1 MASEY
6 RIHRPY
12 VLASLPPPLDSSGG
26 RTVAR
31 EVYGQRNGLKRRKR
45 TELVVGIDGEAASIY
60 DLAASRLITSYPIPP
75 QESFTCP
82 PLSVRV
88 RHASNSD
95 VLRYTF
101 IATSDATSQRLTL
114 FKDVV
119 HSDGNTTSTT
129 CSHTLATSLVKHITF
144 VSSTCTSPTIGD
156 IVVICEAGEVA
167 CLSGQDLVML
177 WSASA
182 LSAIQDAVASAVQH
196 VELEFITSTS
206 LEDSKQAMYKNR
218 LDIFSALPKTLDS
231 DAALHVLVAK
241 SGNGIQVHR
250 HLVILATVSA
260 SSTNS
265 ADVEKVIAIDVT
277 PMPDDT
283 SMGNETASYQ
293 VDIQSGKLLQL
304 AAGAV
309 NVYDLTGSIPK
320 KQSTVR
326 LQGAESFLRLYKPFI
341 LSASSNSI
349 GLYNYHFRSIHAE
362 AELDLSEVPNSKGL
376 PLSCH
381 LITYLRSMHLAI
393 ALVGNTL
400 VSIHVEPPKAHGKRR
415 REGLLIDSIA
425 RGAPTDVCLKKMRH
439 GSGSDVFSSLIPGT
453 MTEKYLAKYD
463 MELQETE
470 TLFSTNSLAMWEDKL
485 RQKFSVKVCDKMD
498 TAHSSK
504 PNSSLAQPCQ
514 ELPEWEWL
522 KDGVYPAVDRRW
534 VHYAMSRVFSVD
546 IVASQ
551 HDVQQPK
558 LRLVLP
564 DSNVLTYLVVAG
576 HLSISNLQSAF
587 RSEVSTEGS
596 ESRAVASDLIDC
608 LTDADPSALL
618 LLNYLQATKMGE
630 MEIVLSIRAL
640 MRSLGLT
647 RTRQDSNKVKA
658 LKDEAHHG
666 GEEYE
671 RDLEDLEQRLAD
683 TERYFQKDSAT
694 CLRGL
699 TLALTKLWKL
709 PVGPTVAALR
719 TVLDHGE
726 IGEVILLLRRELIN
740 GSWTSRYLDSTIAE
754 AEDNEPPPDGSIAL
768 IADLLGRCVDAVGVG
783 GWIFNDATTWAS
795 KDGPVSFLRAL
806 RMEARAALIGI
817 EEVLYLRSILC
828 EAVRFGEETEASL
841 ASRQSKNGDKHV
853 QVRVE
858 SQECRMMPYGLKVKQ
873 LPCKDK
879 VVSGGAVVERSMRE
893 MGHLISQAVGAYSL
907 EQITL

>member
-60 DLAASRLITSYPIPP
+60 DVAASRLVTSYPIPP

-101 IATSDATSQRLTL
+101 IATRDASKQRLTL

-129 CSHTLATSLVKHITF
+129 SSHILGTSLVKHITF
-144 VSSTCTSPTIGD
+144 ASSTCMSPTIGN
-156 IVVICEAGEVA
+156 IMVVCEAGEVA

-182 LSAIQDAVASAVQH
+182 SSAIQDVVASAVEAL
-196 VELEFITSTS
+196 ELEFVTSTS
-206 LEDSKQAMYKNR
+206 LDDSKQGIYKNR
-218 LDIFSALPKTLDS
+218 LDMLSALPKTLDS
-231 DAALHVLVAK
+231 DPALLVLVAK
-241 SGNGIQVHR
+241 SGNGMQVSR
-250 HLVILATVSA
+250 HLVILATVSG
-260 SSTNS
+260 SSFKS
-265 ADVEKVIAIDVT
+265 ADLEKVIPIDVT
-277 PMPDDT
+277 PIPDDT
-283 SMGNETASYQ
+283 RIGNETASYQ
-293 VDIQSGKLLQL
+293 VDILSGRLLQL
-304 AAGAV
+304 AGGAV

-341 LSASSNSI
+341 LSVSKDSI

-362 AELDLSEVPNSKGL
+362 AELDLSEVPSTKGL
-376 PLSCH
+376 ARSCH
-381 LITYLRSMHLAI
+381 LITYLRSMHLVI
-393 ALVGNTL
+393 ALIGNTL

-425 RGAPTDVCLKKMRH
+425 RGAPMDVCPKKMRH
-439 GSGSDVFSSLIPGT
+439 GSASDVFSSLIPGT
-453 MTEKYLAKYD
+453 MTETYLAKHHI
-463 MELQETE
+463 ELQEIE
-470 TLFSTNSLAMWEDKL
+470 KLFSNNSLAAWEDQL
-485 RQKFSVKVCDKMD
+485 RQKFSIKVCNKMD
-498 TAHSSK
+498 TVNSTK
-504 PNSSLAQPCQ
+504 PNLGLAQPCQ
-514 ELPEWEWL
+514 EIPEWEWL
-522 KDGVYPAVDRRW
+522 KDGAYPAVDRRW
-534 VHYAMSRVFSVD
+534 VNYAMSRVFSVD
-546 IVASQ
+546 IVEKKQ
-551 HDVQQPK
+551 HLQPK

-564 DSNVLTYLVVAG
+564 ESNVLTYLVVAG
-576 HLSISNLQSAF
+576 HLTISNLQSAF
-587 RSEVSTEGS
+587 RTEVSTQS
-596 ESRAVASDLIDC
+596 TESRAIASDLVDC
-608 LTDADPSALL
+608 LSDADTSALL

-647 RTRQDSNKVKA
+647 RTWQEANKVKA
-658 LKDEAHHG
+658 VKCEPHDG
-666 GEEYE
+666 GEDYE
-671 RDLEDLEQRLAD
+671 TDLDDLERKLVD
-683 TERYFQKDSAT
+683 TERYFEKDSGT

-709 PVGPTVAALR
+709 PVASTVAALR
-719 TVLDHGE
+719 GILDHGE

-740 GSWTSRYLDSTIAE
+740 GSWTSRYLDATIAE
-754 AEDNEPPPDGSIAL
+754 MEDNEAPPDGSIAL

-795 KDGPVSFLRAL
+795 QAGPVSFLRGL

-841 ASRQSKNGDKHV
+841 VSRQSRNGDKHV
-853 QVRVE
+853 QVRLE
-858 SQECRMMPYGLKVKQ
+858 KQECRMMPYGLKVKQ
-873 LPCKDK
+873 LPLKDK
-879 VVSGGAVVERSMRE
+879 VVSGGAVVQRSMRE

-907 EQITL
+907 EQISL